1 MTQMYFV
8 SCSFIVVYIPWHFRA
23 CNQIR
28 ISNDAWTRILIKVN
42 SNGWNIKSSDS
53 ARLYTR
59 KQDVLIE
66 DLKLQLLLNWKYFFC
81 THHSAAESASQV
93 PFISCKNRFT
103 FLSVLEI
110 NFYYLKTWTIFVS
123 CKCDK
128 LWHYKAVPF
137 ILKKQLS
144 SPHSLWCLAS
154 CVNFHWS
161 NNDKANQN
169 LRLKPGKRKYIL

>member
-42 SNGWNIKSSDS
+42 SNSWNIKSSDS

-66 DLKLQLLLNWKYFFC
+66 DLKLQLHLIENISSARTTVLLSLPAKFRLF
-81 THHSAAESASQV
+81 HAKIGLHSY
-93 PFISCKNRFT
+93 
-103 FLSVLEI
+103 LS
-110 NFYYLKTWTIFVS
+110 
-123 CKCDK
+123 
-128 LWHYKAVPF
+128 
-137 ILKKQLS
+137 
-144 SPHSLWCLAS
+144 
-154 CVNFHWS
+154 
-161 NNDKANQN
+161 
-169 LRLKPGKRKYIL
+169 RK

>member
-42 SNGWNIKSSDS
+42 SNSWNIKSSDS

-59 KQDVLIE
+59 KQDVLIK
-66 DLKLQLLLNWKYFFC
+66 DLQLQLLLNWKYFFC
-81 THHSAAESASQV
+81 THHSAMESVSQV
-93 PFISCKNRFT
+93 PFISCKNRFM

-128 LWHYKAVPF
+128 LWHYKAVHSY
-137 ILKKQLS
+137 LK
-144 SPHSLWCLAS
+144 
-154 CVNFHWS
+154 
-161 NNDKANQN
+161 NNWAVRIVFDAQHLVLIFTDRTMIK
-169 LRLKPGKRKYIL
+169 LP

>member
-8 SCSFIVVYIPWHFRA
+8 SYSFIVVYIPWHFRA
-23 CNQIR
+23 CN
-28 ISNDAWTRILIKVN
+28 L
-42 SNGWNIKSSDS
+42 DS

-59 KQDVLIE
+59 KQDVSIE

-81 THHSAAESASQV
+81 MHHSAAESASQV

-103 FLSVLEI
+103 FLSVSEI

-128 LWHYKAVPF
+128 LWHYKAVHSY
-137 ILKKQLS
+137 LKNNWAIRIAVE
-144 SPHSLWCLAS
+144 PHLIKAYIAHLEDLRDGPLENLWGGEG
-154 CVNFHWS
+154 NFRAAGIFFVIKFLEWIFF
-161 NNDKANQN
+161 
-169 LRLKPGKRKYIL
+169 RP

>member
-66 DLKLQLLLNWKYFFC
+66 DLKLQLLGNWKYFFC
-81 THHSAAESASQV
+81 MHHSAAESASQV

-103 FLSVLEI
+103 FLSVSEI

-128 LWHYKAVPF
+128 LWHYKAV
-137 ILKKQLS
+137 QLS
-144 SPHSLWCLAS
+144 SPRSLWCLAS

>member
-66 DLKLQLLLNWKYFFC
+66 DLKLQLLGNWKSFFC

-93 PFISCKNRFT
+93 RFISCKNRFT

-154 CVNFHWS
+154 CVNFHWL
-161 NNDKANQN
+161 NNDKTNQN